1 MEERKSIS
9 QTSRKIAEKL
19 FEKYVSESPNIGYLT
34 HLEFKNL
41 LFSYELMNPENDEL
55 KECLLKI
62 CDADVKLL
70 LNCLLY
76 LIDEKIIKTHKEVI
90 LGGDV
95 SIIIE
100 GLTSR
105 GINII
110 EGHLLKISEP
120 SQKFNSLFNV
130 NVSNYGTISN
140 EISAIKADSKIQ
152 IPILSTIYSKIKS
165 FLAKGKQ

>member
-19 FEKYVSESPNIGYLT
+19 FKEYVSKSPNIGYLT
-34 HLEFKNL
+34 QLEFKNSL
-41 LFSYELMNPENDEL
+41 LSYELINPENDEL

-76 LIDEKIIKTHKEVI
+76 LIDEKIIKTREKVI
-90 LGGDV
+90 LDD
-95 SIIIE
+95 IFITIE

-152 IPILSTIYSKIKS
+152 IPILSTIHSKIKS